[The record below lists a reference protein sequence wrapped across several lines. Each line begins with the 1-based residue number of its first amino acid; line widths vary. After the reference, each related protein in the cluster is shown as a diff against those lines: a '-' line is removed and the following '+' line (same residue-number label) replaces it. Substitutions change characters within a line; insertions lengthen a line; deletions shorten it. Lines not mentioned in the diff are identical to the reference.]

1 MASRHFIIAGAGL
14 MGSLAGWQLAR
25 AGHRVTL
32 LERSQPGQP
41 ESAAYTAAA
50 MVAPFSERAV
60 SDPVVFE
67 HGKRSL
73 TLWPELLRQL
83 SDDSGEVHRFQQQGS
98 LLVAHPSDRAEMHDF
113 QHHLTHCGLAND
125 AAVECVDRHRIAE
138 LEPELAGRF
147 EQGVFM
153 PTEGHLA
160 NRPMLSS
167 LHRTIQRLG
176 GDVRYGVSV
185 DIDGEDWRCEGEVL
199 VADGY
204 LDTRGVG
211 AQPNMPGLRGVRGE
225 VVWVQSDEVR
235 IQRPVRLLHPRYRLY
250 LVPKGNGRY
259 ILGATEL
266 ESDDRSPMTVRSS
279 LELLS
284 ALYTISPRLGEAS
297 ILEMNTNL
305 RPALPNHCP
314 DIQVEGCVARVNG
327 LFRHG
332 YLLAPALLELLAAQ
346 LDWFEGEAVC
356 QNAM

>member
-32 LERSQPGQP
+32 LERSQSGQP
-41 ESAAYTAAA
+41 EAAAHTAAA

-60 SDPVVFE
+60 SDPAVFE
-67 HGKRSL
+67 YGKRSL
-73 TLWPELLRQL
+73 TLWPSLLQQL
-83 SDDSGEVHRFQQQGS
+83 SQDSGELHAFQQHGS
-98 LLVAHPSDRAEMHDF
+98 LLIAHPSDRAEMNDF
-113 QHHLTHCGLAND
+113 QHHLKRYGLATD
-125 AAVECVDRHRIAE
+125 PAVEPVDRQRIAE

-147 EQGVFM
+147 EQGLFM
-153 PTEGHLA
+153 SSEGHLA
-160 NRPMLSS
+160 NRPMLAC
-167 LHRTIQRLG
+167 LHRTIVRLG
-176 GDVRYGVSV
+176 GEVRYGVSV
-185 DIDGEDWRCEGEVL
+185 DIDGEDWRCEGEL
-199 VADGY
+199 LHADGY

-211 AQPNMPGLRGVRGE
+211 AQPNIPGLRGVRGE
-225 VVWVQSDEVR
+225 VLWVESNEVR

-250 LVPKGNGRY
+250 LVPKGEGRY

-284 ALYTISPRLGEAS
+284 ALYTISPRFGEAN
-297 ILEMNTNL
+297 ILEMTTNL

-314 DIQVEGCVARVNG
+314 DIQVNGCVARVNG

-332 YLLAPALLELLAAQ
+332 YLLAPALLESLSQQ
-346 LDWFEGEAVC
+346 LDWFEQKEVA
-356 QNAM
+356 